1 MEKDKI
7 QEVYNTLSQYSR
19 EYYGSSGR
27 AQSRIEESV
36 RMYANT
42 LPGDL
47 YATLNQGSASGLF
60 RSAFFQG
67 DLDRSL
73 RILEEELGK

>member
-1 MEKDKI
+1 MEKGEM

-27 AQSRIEESV
+27 TRSRIEESV

-47 YATLNQGSASGLF
+47 YATLNQESASGLF
-60 RSAFFQG
+60 RPAFFQG

-73 RILEEELGK
+73 RILEDKLGK

>member
-1 MEKDKI
+1 MEKVKL
-7 QEVYNTLSQYSR
+7 QSVYNTLSRYRS
-19 EYYGSSGR
+19 EYYGSSGKV
-27 AQSRIEESV
+27 QSRIEESV

-47 YATLNQGSASGLF
+47 YATLNQESASGLF
-60 RSAFFQG
+60 RPGFFRG
-67 DLDRSL
+67 DLDSSL